1 MKGGGPSDDKIRS
14 EIGRILN
21 GYGVKD
27 WGTVPF
33 AAFREHLIPCS
44 GVKRLPAEASTILV
58 GVFPYRADTVTGEQ
72 KEALTEGN
80 ISRYARAQDYHRVV
94 GGMLSGA
101 CAALSKRFGSYQF
114 EPFCD
119 ASPIPEVTA
128 ACMAG
133 LGVRGVN
140 GLLITPHYGSYVFIG
155 EIVTDLKLDCEQGAE
170 KSCLHCGRCLS
181 ACPGGALGSGGFTK
195 ERCASHLTQKKGKLD
210 LHEAEII
217 AKAGSAWGCDIC
229 QKVCPMN
236 EGRKGTEIAAFRE
249 DLIANLTPEMLARP
263 DFEKE
268 EQDRAFLWRGIEILK
283 RNLRILAD
291 EPADNRNENL

>member
-1 MKGGGPSDDKIRS
+1 MKDGPSDDDIGS

-21 GYGVKD
+21 KNGMKD
-27 WGTVPF
+27 WGAVPF
-33 AAFREHLIPCS
+33 SAFREHLIPCS
-44 GVKRLPAEASTILV
+44 GVKRLPAEASTILIA
-58 GVFPYRADTVTGEQ
+58 VFPYGVDAETDDRLGVPV
-72 KEALTEGN
+72 EGN

-101 CAALSKRFGSYQF
+101 CAALSKRFGGHLF

-119 ASPIPEVTA
+119 ASPITEVTA

-133 LGVRGVN
+133 LGVRGLN
-140 GLLITPHYGSYVFIG
+140 GLLITPQYGSYVFIG
-155 EIVTDLKLDCEQGAE
+155 EIVTDLEFDCEPVAE
-170 KSCLHCGRCLS
+170 KSCLDCGRCLS

-217 AKAGSAWGCDIC
+217 AEAGSAWGCDIC
-229 QKVCPMN
+229 QMACPMN
-236 EGRKGTEIAAFRE
+236 EGKKGTEIVAFRE
-249 DLIANLTPEMLARP
+249 DLIADITPEMLARP

-268 EQDRAFLWRGIEILK
+268 KQDRAFLWRGIEILK